1 MILPDSPA
9 LPCQQTHF
17 GAFATGNSC
26 LAEPHGIL
34 LMLAAISPNSDM
46 KGDIELCPAYSEQ
59 KPFVLI
65 RGFNPPKN
73 NGFLITFMWFQTK
86 NNEDPWIS
94 HPTAH
99 NNCHPIPTS
108 QFAEP
113 FLPESRSREIHP
125 GFTMAQRR
133 SGTAQ

>member
-1 MILPDSPA
+1 MS
-9 LPCQQTHF
+9 
-17 GAFATGNSC
+17 
-26 LAEPHGIL
+26 
-34 LMLAAISPNSDM
+34 
-46 KGDIELCPAYSEQ
+46 
-59 KPFVLI
+59 
-65 RGFNPPKN
+65 
-73 NGFLITFMWFQTK
+73 FQTK
-86 NNEDPWIS
+86 NNENPWIS

-133 SGTAQ
+133 SGTSTMTHLARGLETSGASTTQVEAKTLIFPSFLGLGVRPTDKQAENVATMTV